1 MSFTILCG
9 GISYSQN
16 SDTGKVV
23 PPDTTDLRENMYQ
36 ERLLEDMLEDTE
48 DSKLLDQLEYLKK
61 TPLDLNSVIQK
72 DLEVI
77 PYINSILSKNII
89 EYRKKN
95 GKFKSKR
102 ELLKIDGITPSLYD
116 KIKPY
121 LIAKNSKTDY
131 VKEETGK
138 VILESKTRDRGLT
151 SNTLV
156 NFRSRFQQDL
166 QTKEGFSDGDYPGS
180 KAKIYNRISGLYKQS
195 TYQLT
200 ATATIEKD
208 PGETNLTDFYSGSV
222 ELKEYK
228 FVKSAIVGDYTLN
241 FGQGLG
247 MFTSLSSSKGSES
260 VNVLKKSRT
269 GLDSYRSTNEVQFF
283 RGAATKLNF
292 NKFSFYAYA
301 SYNNF
306 DASIDTTLDAVSS
319 FYFDGYHRTTTEQN
333 RKGTGKERLFGGRV
347 SYDSGPV
354 RVGATYWNSKFT
366 PPISPDS
373 TSELYNF
380 NGETA
385 AMLSLDYDFT
395 VKNVN
400 VFGEFARSQSGSV
413 AALGAAEF
421 AFYGIADVV
430 FLYRNYPENF
440 APVHSFGFG
449 ENNGNTYNETGFYTG
464 ITLTPLK
471 NLVVNAYYDQFKFP
485 YRTYYNPVPTEGNDF
500 LTNIDYRVYKGLT
513 LNLKYRLKN
522 KEETRTITDEY
533 NRDVKTIDNRSQTNL
548 RTGFAIELADN
559 LRFRTRFE
567 YVYVGYKNYG
577 GDNKGYM
584 FFSDIRARLM
594 QGLSFSTRF
603 VIFNTDD
610 YDSRIY
616 EYEEDVRGVMSN
628 IAVYGKGTRLY
639 LLLKYE
645 PFDFLEIS
653 GKYSQ
658 TYYDGVTSIGTGN
671 DCIPGSLNNRLNL
684 GVEILF

>member
-1 MSFTILCG
+1 
-9 GISYSQN
+9 
-16 SDTGKVV
+16 
-23 PPDTTDLRENMYQ
+23 
-36 ERLLEDMLEDTE
+36 MLDDTE

-77 PYINSILSKNII
+77 PYINSIISKNII
-89 EYRKKN
+89 GYRKKN
-95 GKFKSKR
+95 GNFKSKR
-102 ELLKIDGITPSLYD
+102 ELLKVEGITQVLYD
-116 KIKPY
+116 KIKLY
-121 LIAKNSKTDY
+121 VIAKNSKTDY

-138 VILESKTRDRGLT
+138 VMLESKTRDRGLIA
-151 SNTLV
+151 NTLV

-166 QTKEGFSDGDYPGS
+166 QTKEGFLNGNYPGS
-180 KAKIYNRISGLYKQS
+180 KAKIYNRVTGLYKQS
-195 TYQLT
+195 AYQFE
-200 ATATIEKD
+200 ANATIEKD
-208 PGETNLTDFYSGSV
+208 AGETNPADFYSGYV

-228 FVKSAIVGDYTLN
+228 FIKNAVIGDYSLN

-247 MFTSLSSSKGSES
+247 MFTSLSSSKGAEAID
-260 VNVLKKSRT
+260 VLKKSKQ

-292 NKFSFYAYA
+292 NKFNVYAFA

-319 FYFDGYHRTTTEQN
+319 FYFDGYHRTTSEQN
-333 RKGTGKERLFGGRV
+333 RKGSGKERLFGGRV
-347 SYDSGPV
+347 SYDNGPV
-354 RVGATYWNSKFT
+354 RIGATYWSSKFS
-366 PPISPDS
+366 PAVSPDS
-373 TSELYNF
+373 IRELYNF
-380 NGETA
+380 NGDNA
-385 AMLSLDYDFT
+385 NMLSLDYDFT

-400 VFGEFARSQSGSV
+400 LFGEFARSQSGSV
-413 AALGAAEF
+413 AALGAVQF
-421 AFYGIADVV
+421 AFYSIADVV

-449 ENNGNTYNETGFYTG
+449 ENNGNTNNETGFYTG
-464 ITLTPLK
+464 ITLNPIK
-471 NLVVNAYYDQFKFP
+471 NLVINAYYDQFKFP

-500 LTNIDYRVYKGLT
+500 MTNVDYRVYKGLT

-522 KEETRTITDEY
+522 KEESRTIVDEFG
-533 NRDVKTIDNRSQTNL
+533 RDTKTIDNRKQTNL
-548 RTGFAIELADN
+548 RTGFTIELSDN

-577 GDNKGYM
+577 GDNKGYL
-584 FFSDIRARLM
+584 FFSDIRARIV
-594 QGLSFSTRF
+594 QDLSLSTRLA
-603 VIFNTDD
+603 IFNTDD

-616 EYEEDVRGVMSN
+616 EYEEDLRGVMSN

-639 LLLKYE
+639 FLLKYE
-645 PFDFLEIS
+645 PFDFLEIT

-658 TYYDGVTSIGTGN
+658 TYYDGVKYIGTGN
-671 DCIPGSLNNRLNL
+671 DYIPGSLTNRFNL